1 MPRPP
6 LASRRRLHV
15 CVGRRGRRRW
25 RRDDARAAF
34 GELIPALR
42 PPTPSPALVGAARKM
57 PTIDEEAQRHAE
69 CTSAV
74 VISGLLSAVQVDMC
88 LEAGEVWP
96 HMCEMSESCGGP
108 CAGMLCAELEGRAHD
123 LAYPDEAHPDQTS
136 PEGYDGLLHAARQRD
151 GAKHIMMYLHREG
164 FIQQWDRPG
173 AASRVARR
181 RLSVPIKRAVH

>member
-1 MPRPP
+1 VRN
-6 LASRRRLHV
+6 L
-15 CVGRRGRRRW
+15 
-25 RRDDARAAF
+25 
-34 GELIPALR
+34 
-42 PPTPSPALVGAARKM
+42 KM

-136 PEGYDGLLHAARQRD
+136 PEGYDGPLHAARQRD

-164 FIQQWDRPG
+164 FIQQSFPELWATIRSGIDLARPLEWLG
-173 AASRVARR
+173 AGYQCPLNVCASSTPCIHCA
-181 RLSVPIKRAVH
+181 L